1 MNAPPIEVVLRLAT
15 AVLSSFSAYL
25 IVLTIVRARRGQYR
39 VWMTPIPLLW
49 FLCGVMVVTAIW
61 RWFVF
66 WLGFQ
71 TDIGHFAYLVQWI
84 QPMNAAMLFLLYL
97 AITLIIYWH
106 STSPHHKGGVAYDA
120 GP

>member
-1 MNAPPIEVVLRLAT
+1 MNAPPIEIVLRLAT
-15 AVLSSFSAYL
+15 AVLSSISA
-25 IVLTIVRARRGQYR
+25 VLLVASLMRYRRANVSSG
-39 VWMTPIPLLW
+39 TPTSLTR
-49 FLCGVMVVTAIW
+49 FLAGVMVVTAVW

-71 TDIGHFAYLVQWI
+71 TDLGEYGHLVQWV

-97 AITLIIYWH
+97 AITLIIYFH
-106 STSPHHKGGVAYDA
+106 TMTRGRVPADA